1 MATTRVKPAVDYA
14 KLNSVGKEQS
24 SDEQPTEK
32 GAHSD
37 QTIQPNLPPPLAE
50 NLDEQIARKRLEVE
64 KKKRQILQ
72 NLEAESIKIDNIVQS
87 SYKTNDSNDETEEEP
102 ESIDLRK
109 ARRQE
114 IAPGLQNKNRTKEPA
129 EPRTTPNK
137 NNVSEQL
144 NIHTLRGMQ
153 RLQDEVN
160 QKLAQIAP
168 GFQNRPITTKT
179 NKTNKTKQKKEKKIP
194 KDKDIKHKTK
204 KDQIKELKKQANRNM
219 MSAYNSKTWQN
230 LYTQW
235 RTFLLFCVY
244 YNMAFLPVQTDT
256 VLIYMQFLSR
266 TFKSVSSIL
275 NYVNGIKV
283 LHLLHELP
291 FPLLHREFQ
300 YKLLYKG
307 LQRNNLHTVKRAL
320 PITPEILTQIF
331 GSLDLTSDLEST
343 FWFLILTLTFLFA
356 RAGNIIPYTT
366 STFENNKH
374 LLQQD
379 IFKQDSDGLIF
390 LIKHSKTNQ
399 AAQRILT
406 LPVLAKESSPL
417 NIVSAFNHKNSF
429 HKYKKTS
436 PAFLYS
442 KNGKLITFTR
452 QKIR

>member
-1 MATTRVKPAVDYA
+1 MLVIFP
-14 KLNSVGKEQS
+14 
-24 SDEQPTEK
+24 
-32 GAHSD
+32 
-37 QTIQPNLPPPLAE
+37 
-50 NLDEQIARKRLEVE
+50 
-64 KKKRQILQ
+64 
-72 NLEAESIKIDNIVQS
+72 
-87 SYKTNDSNDETEEEP
+87 
-102 ESIDLRK
+102 
-109 ARRQE
+109 
-114 IAPGLQNKNRTKEPA
+114 
-129 EPRTTPNK
+129 
-137 NNVSEQL
+137 
-144 NIHTLRGMQ
+144 
-153 RLQDEVN
+153 
-160 QKLAQIAP
+160 
-168 GFQNRPITTKT
+168 
-179 NKTNKTKQKKEKKIP
+179 
-194 KDKDIKHKTK
+194 
-204 KDQIKELKKQANRNM
+204 DQIKELKKQANHNM

-256 VLIYMQFLSR
+256 ILIYMQFLSR

-291 FPLLHREFQ
+291 FPLLNREFQ

-452 QKIR
+452 QKFVKILRNKLRNLGYNPSFHSGHSCRRGGASWAFNANVTGEAIKAHGDWASQCYLRYIELNIASKLAVSQRMLAQI